1 MNISQIAKLS
11 GLSSKQIRD
20 YEKAGLLSPPS
31 RNISGYRQYCS
42 QDLKRLH
49 FISNARKVNFS
60 LKQIAE
66 LLKLNDNAN
75 RSSREVKQIT
85 ELHLQTLNNKI
96 ADLEK
101 MVLLLQQWNR
111 ACCGDDSPN
120 CPILDGL
127 VQEEQAVLSS

>member
-11 GLSSKQIRD
+11 GLSAKQIRD
-20 YEKAGLLSPPS
+20 YEKMGLLTPPI
-31 RNISGYRQYCS
+31 RNAAGYRQYAL
-42 QDLKRLH
+42 QDLERLH

-66 LLKLNDNAN
+66 LLKLNDNAQ

-85 ELHLQTLNNKI
+85 EQHLQTLKQKI

-101 MVLLLQQWNR
+101 MVQLLQQWNR
-111 ACCGDDSPN
+111 DCCGDDNPN
-120 CPILDGL
+120 CPILNGL
-127 VQEEQAVLSS
+127 VQKGQAVLS